1 MMFIDD
7 NGYIEYNIKDHSI
20 IDIWITERRNMEE
33 IKLIKDIVASP
44 NADTL
49 SNRLMNAK
57 VELNATRNFL
67 NDAGNFRTDDY
78 DMGLSCEVILSKYI
92 EYLQY
97 KVEMLEKMH
106 TKLQNNKYIKRDEL
120 LELTTVPKKK
130 KPNTKKEVSCS
141 IPYTSSDN
149 ADMLLL

>member
-1 MMFIDD
+1 MD
-7 NGYIEYNIKDHSI
+7 
-20 IDIWITERRNMEE
+20 E

-57 VELNATRNFL
+57 VELNVTRNFL

-97 KVEMLEKMH
+97 KVKMLEKMH
-106 TKLQNNKYIKRDEL
+106 TKLQDNKYIKRDEL
-120 LELTTVPKKK
+120 LEELTVIPKKK

-141 IPYTSSDN
+141 IPYASSDN
-149 ADMLLL
+149 VDMLLL

>member
-1 MMFIDD
+1 
-7 NGYIEYNIKDHSI
+7 
-20 IDIWITERRNMEE
+20 MEE

-120 LELTTVPKKK
+120 PELTTVPKKK
-130 KPNTKKEVSCS
+130 NKSDINKEVSYS

-149 ADMLLL
+149 VDMLLL

>member
-1 MMFIDD
+1 M
-7 NGYIEYNIKDHSI
+7 EEIK
-20 IDIWITERRNMEE
+20 E

-44 NADTL
+44 TVDTI
-49 SNRLMNAK
+49 SNKLANAK
-57 VELNATRNFL
+57 EELNVTRNFL
-67 NDAGNFRTDDY
+67 NTARNFRTDDY

-97 KVEMLEKMH
+97 KVKMLEKMN

-120 LELTTVPKKK
+120 LEELTTIPKKK

-149 ADMLLL
+149 VDMLI

>member
-1 MMFIDD
+1 MD
-7 NGYIEYNIKDHSI
+7 
-20 IDIWITERRNMEE
+20 E
-33 IKLIKDIVASP
+33 IKLIKDIIASP

-57 VELNATRNFL
+57 VELSKTRNFL

-97 KVEMLEKMH
+97 KVKMLEKIH
-106 TKLQNNKYIKRDEL
+106 TKLQNNKYIKRDEA
-120 LELTTVPKKK
+120 LELTTVLKKSDAKTVHK
-130 KPNTKKEVSCS
+130 KSDAKKEV
-141 IPYTSSDN
+141 PYSVPYASSDN
-149 ADMLLL
+149 VDMLI

>member
-1 MMFIDD
+1 MD
-7 NGYIEYNIKDHSI
+7 
-20 IDIWITERRNMEE
+20 E

-57 VELNATRNFL
+57 VELSKTRNFL

-97 KVEMLEKMH
+97 KVKMLEKIH

-120 LELTTVPKKK
+120 LEELTTIPKKK

-149 ADMLLL
+149 VDMLLL